1 MRLIRLM
8 VVIATAI
15 LSLVML
21 PSHAADGPGITGQAN
36 DDEKHIPTDWTL
48 LRFSDERKIRG
59 AAIIMSE
66 KSRFFGPGGF
76 QPSGETIN
84 ISDRDSL
91 NKIEAIFR
99 TPPLRMADP
108 DDGKSGGGWGTACF
122 GRLEIETT
130 DGKFFIGMSFLG
142 FHLNHDALN
151 YNNVFWSGSLAKLI
165 DDTYDAKY
173 KKRIRFK
180 NHSLSEEHLEFAVTV
195 GNFAQELD
203 AFRKM
208 PKNK

>member
-8 VVIATAI
+8 VVITTAI

-21 PSHAADGPGITGQAN
+21 PSPAADGPGITGQAN

-48 LRFSDERKIRG
+48 LRFTDERKILR

-66 KSRFFGPGGF
+66 KRFFGPIGF
-76 QPSGETIN
+76 QPNGETIN
-84 ISDRDSL
+84 ISDRESL
-91 NKIEAIFR
+91 KKIEDSFSP
-99 TPPLRMADP
+99 PPLRMADP

-130 DGKFFIGMSFLG
+130 DGKFFIGISFLG

-151 YNNVFWSGSLAKLI
+151 YNNVFWSGSLARFI
-165 DDTYDAKY
+165 DETYDAKY
-173 KKRIRFK
+173 KKRITFK
-180 NHSLSEEHLEFAVTV
+180 NHSLSEQHLEFAVTV

-203 AFRKM
+203 ARSKM
-208 PKNK
+208 PKDK